1 MNHVL
6 PKGLSLAIEDEVAT
20 VVIANGDG
28 NLFTNAMIDSLTRI
42 VTDSMGQGLRCVRI
56 RAAGAAF
63 CLGRERAGR
72 TAQHMRSEAERIVAF
87 NRALATS
94 PVVVV
99 AEVQGPA
106 SGFGAGLVAGAD
118 VAVMARSA
126 SLSFPELSYGYAPAI
141 VLSWL
146 PRIVPSKQ
154 AFRLAA
160 LDGAVGAD
168 EAVRL
173 GLATEAVEPADLA
186 ARVDQL
192 LARIRSVDL
201 DALRDVKDFM
211 VATRNGTQEESEDAA
226 VDWLVR
232 GTMRLLAT

>member
-1 MNHVL
+1 VNEL
-6 PKGLSLAIEDEVAT
+6 PSGLSLAIEDEVAT

-28 NLFTNAMIDSLTRI
+28 NLFTNAMIDALAR
-42 VTDSMGQGLRCVRI
+42 VVAEAVDQGLRCVRV
-56 RAAGAAF
+56 RATGAAF

-72 TAQHMRSEAERIVAF
+72 TAEHLRSEAERIVAF
-87 NRALATS
+87 NRSLAMS

-126 SLSFPELSYGYAPAI
+126 TLSFPEISHGYAPAI

-146 PRIVPSKQ
+146 PRIVPPKQ

-160 LDGAVGAD
+160 LDGSVGAD

-173 GLATEAVEPADLA
+173 GLATEAVEPADLT
-186 ARVDQL
+186 ARVDEL
-192 LARIRSVDL
+192 MARIRSVDL
-201 DALRDVKDFM
+201 HALRDVKGFM
-211 VATRNGTQEESEDAA
+211 AATRDGTREESEDAA

-232 GTMRLLAT
+232 GTMRLLGS